1 MPKRIYKLGEKIYRF
16 SEEDILNG
24 HVGRTLVYLSFPL
37 VLSNII
43 QVIYNL
49 IDLFWLG
56 KLGTEALAA
65 VAYAW
70 PIVFFFTA
78 IGAGIINA
86 GGVLIAQHRG
96 AKNKEEIS
104 YTASQTVTFTVLL
117 SFFLSLFGIITA
129 KPILR
134 LLGASPE
141 IIPLACSYLYIAFS
155 GMILTYGFI
164 ISRTFFQNI
173 GDTITPMW
181 ITILTFGANIA
192 LEPFFIFGWSV
203 FPELGLSGAA
213 AALVTARG
221 IATFIAILL
230 FSRGYK
236 GISIRLSYLLPNFS
250 YLKRLA
256 RVGIP
261 LSAEIAI
268 RPLGTNAILPI
279 VSPFGTGVIAAF
291 GIGSRFLD
299 LIFTPAVGISQAI
312 ATMAGQNVGADR
324 YHRVVETAKKGVGG
338 TFVIFALIG
347 LITFWQA
354 EFLARI
360 FTTEAHVIKMVA
372 QFLQITAFS
381 FGFLAAIRA
390 FIGIFRGAG
399 NTFLAMMV
407 SLFTFLLFRAPIAL
421 LLSRLFEETGVW
433 WAYFFANIAG
443 ALVALFW
450 FWKGKWQRRLVST
463 FAQVSSAE

>member
-1 MPKRIYKLGEKIYRF
+1 MYRF
-16 SEEDILNG
+16 SEEDILDG
-24 HVGRTLVYLSFPL
+24 HVGRTLIYLSLPL
-37 VLSNII
+37 VLSNIV
-43 QVIYNL
+43 QVAYNL

-65 VAYAW
+65 IAYAW

-86 GGVLIAQHRG
+86 GGILISQHKG
-96 AKNKEEIS
+96 AKNKEEVS
-104 YTASQTVTFTVLL
+104 YSASQTITFAVLL
-117 SFFLSLFGIITA
+117 SFVVSLFGILTA

-141 IIPLACSYLYIAFS
+141 IIPLACSYLYVAFS

-164 ISRTFFQNI
+164 ISRAFFRSI

-181 ITILTFGANIA
+181 ITILTFGANIV

-203 FPELGLSGAA
+203 FPEFGLSGSAM
-213 AALVTARG
+213 ALVTTQG
-221 IATFIAILL
+221 IATFTAL
-230 FSRGYK
+230 FLFFRGYK

-250 YLKRLA
+250 YFKRLC

-261 LSAEIAI
+261 LSAEIAT

-279 VSPFGTGVIAAF
+279 VSPFGTGVVAAF
-291 GIGSRFLD
+291 GIGSRFLN

-312 ATMAGQNVGADR
+312 TTMAGQNVGANQ
-324 YHRVVETAKKGVGG
+324 YHRVIETAKKGIGG
-338 TFVIFALIG
+338 TFVIFALVG
-347 LITFWQA
+347 LVTFWQA

-360 FTTEAHVIKMVA
+360 FTTEADVIKMVA

-407 SLFTFLLFRAPIAL
+407 SLFAFLLFRAPIAL
-421 LLSRLFEETGVW
+421 LFSRLFEETGVW
-433 WAYFFANIAG
+433 LAYFFANIAG

-450 FWKGKWQRRLVST
+450 FWKGKWQKRLVST
-463 FAQVSSAE
+463 FAQVSSEQSLP